1 MISTYNALLTT
12 AYFLGTIIGSIMWG
26 WIADRIGRKTALI
39 ITLCCRFSHLL
50 SLLVNVVVLYLFGMC
65 SHIKPA
71 IPKSDRIESHAK
83 ELSQLET
90 SLLPSSAPKL
100 PSVWSALAEK
110 DTCLLVISY
119 STSVGSISTSFHQPC
134 FHFFCHRLY
143 RRHHQFP
150 CHGRLR
156 TG

>member
-71 IPKSDRIESHAK
+71 IILRVIHGIVDGIVPVSKTIQAEIANSENIAFVS
-83 ELSQLET
+83 
-90 SLLPSSAPKL
+90 SLFFVGGAIGGSSFVSP
-100 PSVWSALAEK
+100 
-110 DTCLLVISY
+110 LL
-119 STSVGSISTSFHQPC
+119 
-134 FHFFCHRLY
+134 
-143 RRHHQFP
+143 
-150 CHGRLR
+150 
-156 TG
+156 

>member
-71 IPKSDRIESHAK
+71 IILRVIHGIMDGIVPVIQAEIANSENIAFVS
-83 ELSQLET
+83 
-90 SLLPSSAPKL
+90 SLFFVGGAIGGSSFVSP
-100 PSVWSALAEK
+100 
-110 DTCLLVISY
+110 LL
-119 STSVGSISTSFHQPC
+119 
-134 FHFFCHRLY
+134 
-143 RRHHQFP
+143 
-150 CHGRLR
+150 
-156 TG
+156 

>member
-1 MISTYNALLTT
+1 MIGPVTGGYLNKEEYIRPFIRLFPIFKRLP
-12 AYFLGTIIGSIMWG
+12 
-26 WIADRIGRKTALI
+26 
-39 ITLCCRFSHLL
+39 
-50 SLLVNVVVLYLFGMC
+50 YLFPIIVVC
-65 SHIKPA
+65 FLFLIALVIVIFCCKETL
-71 IPKSDRIESHAK
+71 PKSDRIESHAK